1 MQGRTMQLRH
11 EPRSTINQDACA
23 WDPMGREKWMG
34 EHGPRVNEIRKRH
47 GSYDGC
53 REKENSLAD
62 IIVYVKNT
70 ILKYINELI
79 EMIAR

>member
-1 MQGRTMQLRH
+1 
-11 EPRSTINQDACA
+11 
-23 WDPMGREKWMG
+23 MG
-34 EHGPRVNEIRKRH
+34 EHGPTVNEIRKRH